1 MLQTPRQLI
10 LTAWRWPVKYS
21 NFSNWIFKQIG
32 ILHLRNATIF
42 VYLLFLM
49 ASSRK
54 HTLTAAARFSGS
66 SKSRFHYF
74 LKDHHETAIYA
85 LSELS
90 KKQARQFS
98 KINTGLSNGNLPWDY
113 AVSVD
118 ATIQNRSSLHTEN
131 SKRLN
136 HGKGFVIGH
145 QWTNI
150 VLHINDKVIPLPPI
164 PFYTRKYCKQNKI
177 KYQTEN
183 TRVAEYL
190 RQLSLEEYIGPH
202 DPQKVVV
209 LADSGYDDQ
218 KIQKAIAGKKWK
230 FIIALKSK
238 RGVKTEKAYLTT
250 KKTEDWRSVTVTF
263 KNNRK
268 IGWQTIR
275 APKNGGKK
283 KWMEFR
289 TRHITGYLKNF
300 GKVQLICSQFK
311 TKSNKGKRK
320 HLACNDLKATPRQIV
335 IGYRLRWAIEIF
347 HKEIKMFLG
356 FEDVSAKHFRSV
368 ISHVHWV
375 YCAYILLNSSPPGF
389 PAGMKSM
396 AEKQLLVDRVIEN
409 KQLSV
414 IKQLLTQINGAQRL
428 KKLIQQAINGS
439 STVETPVL
447 KGIAG
452 F

>member
-1 MLQTPRQLI
+1 MN
-10 LTAWRWPVKYS
+10 YS
-21 NFSNWIFKQIG
+21 KFSSWISKQIKVSKG
-32 ILHLRNATIF
+32 LKPAITI
-42 VYLLFLM
+42 YLIFLM
-49 ASSRK
+49 ASSRT

-74 LKDHHETAIYA
+74 LNNNADKAVYT
-85 LSELS
+85 LRELS

-98 KINTGLSNGNLPWDY
+98 KINKGLSTGKLPWDI
-113 AVSVD
+113 AILVD
-118 ATIQNRSSLHTEN
+118 ATFLNRSSLHTDN
-131 SKRLN
+131 SKRFN
-136 HGKGFVIGH
+136 HGKGFVVGH

-150 VLHINDKVIPLPPI
+150 VLQINDKVIPLPPI
-164 PFYTRKYCKQNKI
+164 AFYTKKYCKRNGI
-177 KYQTEN
+177 EYQTEN
-183 TRVAEYL
+183 TQVAQYL
-190 RQLSLEEYIGPH
+190 SQLSLEEYIGAH
-202 DPQKVVV
+202 DPEKVVV

-218 KIQKAIAGKKWK
+218 KIQKAIAAKNWK
-230 FIIALKSK
+230 FIIALKST
-238 RGVKTEKAYLTT
+238 RGVKTEKAYRTT
-250 KKTEDWRSVTVTF
+250 KKTEDWKSVTVTF

-268 IGWQTIR
+268 TGWTTIR

-289 TRHITGYLKNF
+289 VRQITGYLKNF
-300 GKVQLICSQFK
+300 GKAQLICSQFK

-356 FEDVSAKHFRSV
+356 FEDVSAKYFSSV

-389 PAGMKSM
+389 SIGVKSM
-396 AEKQLLVDRVIEN
+396 AEKQLTVNKIIEN
-409 KQLSV
+409 KGLSAV
-414 IKQLLTQINGAQRL
+414 NQLLTQAKGTQRL
-428 KKLIQQAINGS
+428 KAHIKKALNGRS
-439 STVETPVL
+439 SSKRLVL
-447 KGIAG
+447 CGLPG

>member
-1 MLQTPRQLI
+1 MS
-10 LTAWRWPVKYS
+10 YS
-21 NFSNWIFKQIG
+21 KFSNWISNQIKASKRLSPV
-32 ILHLRNATIF
+32 IT

-49 ASSRK
+49 VSSRS
-54 HTLTAAARFSGS
+54 HTLTAAARFSNS

-74 LKDHHETAIYA
+74 LKNNEDIAIYT

-98 KINTGLSNGNLPWDY
+98 KINKGLSTGNLPWNI
-113 AVSVD
+113 AISVD
-118 ATIQNRSSLHTEN
+118 ATIQNRSSLHTQN
-131 SKRLN
+131 SKRFN
-136 HGKGFVIGH
+136 HGKGFVVGH

-150 VLHINDKVIPLPPI
+150 VLHINDKIIPLPPI
-164 PFYTRKYCKQNKI
+164 PFYTKEYCKQNGI
-177 KYQTEN
+177 EYQTEN

-202 DPQKVVV
+202 SPKQVVV

-218 KIQKAIAGKKWK
+218 KIQKTIADKNWN
-230 FIIALKSK
+230 FIIALKST
-238 RGVKTEKAYLTT
+238 RGVKTEKAYNTT
-250 KKTEDWRSVTVTF
+250 KKAEGWKSVIVTF

-268 IGWQTIR
+268 IGWETIR
-275 APKNGGKK
+275 APKNSGQK

-289 TRHITGYLKNF
+289 VRQITGYLKNF
-300 GKVQLICSQFK
+300 GKAQLICSQFK

-356 FEDVSAKHFRSV
+356 FEEVSAKWFSSIV
-368 ISHVHWV
+368 SHVHWV
-375 YCAYILLNSSPPGF
+375 YCAYILSNSSPPGF

-396 AEKQLLVDRVIEN
+396 AEKQLLIN
-409 KQLSV
+409 KIIDNKGLTAV
-414 IKQLLTQINGAQRL
+414 NQLLTQVKGGQRL
-428 KKLIQQAINGS
+428 KAHIQKALNGGGRGKDL
-439 STVETPVL
+439 VL
-447 KGIAG
+447 CGLHG

>member
-1 MLQTPRQLI
+1 
-10 LTAWRWPVKYS
+10 VNYS
-21 NFSNWIFKQIG
+21 KFSSWITKQI
-32 ILHLRNATIF
+32 NALNLKSPAIT
-42 VYLLFLM
+42 VYIIFLM

-74 LKDHHETAIYA
+74 LKDHSEAAVYA

-98 KINTGLSNGNLPWDY
+98 KINTGLSSDNLPWDI
-113 AVSVD
+113 AILVD

-131 SKRLN
+131 SKRFN
-136 HGKGFVIGH
+136 HGKGFVVGH

-150 VLHINDKVIPLPPI
+150 VLLINDKVIPLPPI
-164 PFYTRKYCKQNKI
+164 SFYTRKYCKKNKT

-190 RQLSLEEYIGPH
+190 SQLSLEEYIGPH
-202 DPQKVVV
+202 APEKVVV

-230 FIIALKSK
+230 FIIALKST
-238 RGVKTEKAYLTT
+238 RGVKTKKAYHTT
-250 KKTEDWRSVTVTF
+250 KKADGWKSVTATF

-268 IGWQTIR
+268 IGWQTIL
-275 APKNGGKK
+275 APKSGGQK

-289 TRHITGYLKNF
+289 TRQITGYLKNF
-300 GKVQLICSQFK
+300 GKAQLICSQFK

-375 YCAYILLNSSPPGF
+375 YCAYILMNSSPPGF
-389 PAGMKSM
+389 PDGMKSM
-396 AEKQLLVDRVIEN
+396 AEKQLMVNKIIE
-409 KQLSV
+409 KKELSAV
-414 IKQLLTQINGAQRL
+414 NQLLTQAKGPQRL
-428 KKLIQQAINGS
+428 KSLVQKALNGS
-439 STVETPVL
+439 SNVGSLSLCGFT
-447 KGIAG
+447 GI
-452 F
+452 

>member
-1 MLQTPRQLI
+1 MNYN
-10 LTAWRWPVKYS
+10 K
-21 NFSNWIFKQIG
+21 FSSWISKQI
-32 ILHLRNATIF
+32 NALNLKNPAIT
-42 VYLLFLM
+42 VYLIFLM

-54 HTLTAAARFSGS
+54 HTLTAAARFSDS

-74 LKDHHETAIYA
+74 LKDHSEAAIYA

-98 KINTGLSNGNLPWDY
+98 KINKGLSSGNLPWHIGIL
-113 AVSVD
+113 VD
-118 ATIQNRSSLHTEN
+118 ATNQNRSSLHTEN

-136 HGKGFVIGH
+136 HGKGFVVGH

-150 VLHINDKVIPLPPI
+150 VLLINDKVIPLPPI
-164 PFYTRKYCKQNKI
+164 SFYTKSYCKKNKT

-183 TRVAEYL
+183 THVAEYL
-190 RQLSLEEYIGPH
+190 SQLSLEEYIGPH
-202 DPQKVVV
+202 APEKVVV

-218 KIQKAIAGKKWK
+218 KIQKAIAGKNWK
-230 FIIALKSK
+230 FIIALKST
-238 RGVKTEKAYLTT
+238 RGVKTEKAYHTT
-250 KKTEDWRSVTVTF
+250 KKADGWKSVTVTF

-268 IGWQTIR
+268 IGWQTIL
-275 APKNGGKK
+275 APKSGGQK

-289 TRHITGYLKNF
+289 TRQITGYLKNF
-300 GKVQLICSQFK
+300 GKAQLICSQFK

-375 YCAYILLNSSPPGF
+375 YCAYILMNSSPPGF
-389 PAGMKSM
+389 PAGIKSM
-396 AEKQLLVDRVIEN
+396 AEKQLMVNSIIAKKE
-409 KQLSV
+409 LSAV
-414 IKQLLTQINGAQRL
+414 NQLLTQAKGPQRL
-428 KKLIQQAINGS
+428 KTLIQKALNGGS
-439 STVETPVL
+439 NVGSFSLRGLT
-447 KGIAG
+447 GI
-452 F
+452 

>member
-1 MLQTPRQLI
+1 
-10 LTAWRWPVKYS
+10 VNYNK
-21 NFSNWIFKQIG
+21 FSSWISKQI
-32 ILHLRNATIF
+32 NALNLKNPAIT
-42 VYLLFLM
+42 VYLIFLM

-54 HTLTAAARFSGS
+54 HTLTAAARFSDS

-74 LKDHHETAIYA
+74 LKDHSEAAIYA

-98 KINTGLSNGNLPWDY
+98 KINKGLSSGNLPWHIGIL
-113 AVSVD
+113 VD
-118 ATIQNRSSLHTEN
+118 ATNQNRSSLHTEN

-136 HGKGFVIGH
+136 HGKGFVVGH

-150 VLHINDKVIPLPPI
+150 VLLINDKVIPLPPI
-164 PFYTRKYCKQNKI
+164 SFYTKSYCKKNKT

-183 TRVAEYL
+183 THVAEYL
-190 RQLSLEEYIGPH
+190 SQLSLEEYIGPH
-202 DPQKVVV
+202 APEKVVV

-218 KIQKAIAGKKWK
+218 KIQKAIAGKNWK
-230 FIIALKSK
+230 FIIALKST
-238 RGVKTEKAYLTT
+238 RGVKTEKAYHTT
-250 KKTEDWRSVTVTF
+250 KKADGWKSVTVTF

-268 IGWQTIR
+268 IGWQTIL
-275 APKNGGKK
+275 APKSGGQK

-289 TRHITGYLKNF
+289 TRQITGYLKNF
-300 GKVQLICSQFK
+300 GKAQLICSQFK

-375 YCAYILLNSSPPGF
+375 YCAYILMNSSPPGF
-389 PAGMKSM
+389 PAGIKSM
-396 AEKQLLVDRVIEN
+396 AEKQLMVNSIIAKKE
-409 KQLSV
+409 LSAV
-414 IKQLLTQINGAQRL
+414 NQLLTQAKGPQRL
-428 KKLIQQAINGS
+428 KTLIQKALNGGS
-439 STVETPVL
+439 NVGSLSLRGLT
-447 KGIAG
+447 GI
-452 F
+452 

>member
-1 MLQTPRQLI
+1 MNYN
-10 LTAWRWPVKYS
+10 K
-21 NFSNWIFKQIG
+21 FSSWITKQI
-32 ILHLRNATIF
+32 NALNLKNPAIT
-42 VYLLFLM
+42 VYIIFLM

-54 HTLTAAARFSGS
+54 HTLTAAARFSDS

-74 LKDHHETAIYA
+74 LKDHSKAAVYA

-98 KINTGLSNGNLPWDY
+98 KINTGLSSGNLPWDI
-113 AVSVD
+113 AILVD

-131 SKRLN
+131 SKRFN
-136 HGKGFVIGH
+136 HGKGFVVGH

-150 VLHINDKVIPLPPI
+150 ALLINDKVIPLPPI
-164 PFYTRKYCKQNKI
+164 SFYTRSYCKKNKT

-190 RQLSLEEYIGPH
+190 SQLSLEEYIGPYA
-202 DPQKVVV
+202 PEKVVV

-230 FIIALKSK
+230 FIIALKST
-238 RGVKTEKAYLTT
+238 RGVKTEKAYYTT
-250 KKTEDWRSVTVTF
+250 KKADGWKSVTVTF

-268 IGWQTIR
+268 IGWQTIL
-275 APKNGGKK
+275 APKSGGQK

-289 TRHITGYLKNF
+289 TRQITGYLKNF
-300 GKVQLICSQFK
+300 GKAQLICSQFK

-375 YCAYILLNSSPPGF
+375 YCAYILMNSSPPGF
-389 PAGMKSM
+389 PDGIKSM
-396 AEKQLLVDRVIEN
+396 AEKQLMVNSIIAKKE
-409 KQLSV
+409 LSSV
-414 IKQLLTQINGAQRL
+414 NQLLTQAKGPQRL
-428 KKLIQQAINGS
+428 KTLIQKALNGGS
-439 STVETPVL
+439 NVGSLSLWGLT
-447 KGIAG
+447 GI
-452 F
+452 

>member
-1 MLQTPRQLI
+1 MN
-10 LTAWRWPVKYS
+10 YS
-21 NFSNWIFKQIG
+21 NFLNWISRQINA
-32 ILHLRNATIF
+32 LKLRNPAIT
-42 VYLLFLM
+42 VYLIFLM

-54 HTLTAAARFSGS
+54 HTLTAAARFSDS

-74 LKDHHETAIYA
+74 LKDHSETAIYA

-98 KINTGLSNGNLPWDY
+98 KINTGLSTGNLPWNI
-113 AVSVD
+113 AISVD
-118 ATIQNRSSLHTEN
+118 ATIQKRSSLHTEN
-131 SKRLN
+131 SKRFN
-136 HGKGFVIGH
+136 HGKGFVVGH

-190 RQLSLEEYIGPH
+190 SQLSLEEYIGPY
-202 DPQKVVV
+202 DPEKIVV

-230 FIIALKSK
+230 FIIALKST
-238 RGVKTEKAYLTT
+238 RGVKTEKVYHTT
-250 KKTEDWRSVTVTF
+250 KKTEGWKSVTVTF

-283 KWMEFR
+283 KWMEFS
-289 TRHITGYLKNF
+289 TRQITGYLKNF
-300 GKVQLICSQFK
+300 GKAQLICSQFK
-311 TKSNKGKRK
+311 TKSNKGTRK
-320 HLACNDLKATPRQIV
+320 HLACNDLKATSRQIV

-356 FEDVSAKHFRSV
+356 FEDVSAKHFSSV

-375 YCAYILLNSSPPGF
+375 YCAYILMNSSPPGF
-389 PAGMKSM
+389 PDGMKSM
-396 AEKQLLVDRVIEN
+396 AEKQLMVNKIIE
-409 KQLSV
+409 KKELSAV
-414 IKQLLTQINGAQRL
+414 NQLLTQAKGPQRL
-428 KKLIQQAINGS
+428 KALIQKALNCG
-439 STVETPVL
+439 STVGSPAICGFA
-447 KGIAG
+447 GI
-452 F
+452 

>member
-1 MLQTPRQLI
+1 VNYSKFSIWISRQINALKLQNPAIT
-10 LTAWRWPVKYS
+10 
-21 NFSNWIFKQIG
+21 
-32 ILHLRNATIF
+32 
-42 VYLLFLM
+42 VYLIFLM

-54 HTLTAAARFSGS
+54 HSLTDAARFSGS

-74 LKDHHETAIYA
+74 LKDHPDTAIYA
-85 LSELS
+85 LCEWS

-98 KINTGLSNGNLPWDY
+98 KINTGLSTGNLPWNI
-113 AVSVD
+113 AISID

-131 SKRLN
+131 SKRFN
-136 HGKGFVIGH
+136 HGKGFVVGH

-150 VLHINDKVIPLPPI
+150 VLHINDKLIPLPPI
-164 PFYTRKYCKQNKI
+164 PFYTRKYCKQKGI
-177 KYQTEN
+177 KYQTDN

-190 RQLSLEEYIGPH
+190 CQLSLEEYIGPY
-202 DPQKVVV
+202 DPEKVVV

-218 KIQKAIAGKKWK
+218 KIQKAIADKNWK

-238 RGVKTEKAYLTT
+238 RGVKTEKAYHTT
-250 KKTEDWRSVTVTF
+250 KKTEGWKSVTVTF

-289 TRHITGYLKNF
+289 TRQITGYLKNF
-300 GKVQLICSQFK
+300 GKAQLICSQFK
-311 TKSNKGKRK
+311 TNSNKGKRK

-347 HKEIKMFLG
+347 HKEIKIFLG
-356 FEDVSAKHFRSV
+356 FEDVSAKHFSSV

-375 YCAYILLNSSPPGF
+375 YCAYILLHSSPPGF

-396 AEKQLLVDRVIEN
+396 AEKQLMVNKIIE
-409 KQLSV
+409 KKELSAV
-414 IKQLLTQINGAQRL
+414 NQLLTQVKGPQRL
-428 KKLIQQAINGS
+428 KSLIQKALNG
-439 STVETPVL
+439 VVL
-447 KGIAG
+447 
-452 F
+452 

>member
-1 MLQTPRQLI
+1 
-10 LTAWRWPVKYS
+10 
-21 NFSNWIFKQIG
+21 
-32 ILHLRNATIF
+32 
-42 VYLLFLM
+42 M
-49 ASSRK
+49 ASTRK
-54 HTLTAAARFSGS
+54 HTLTAAAIFSGS

-74 LKDHHETAIYA
+74 LKDHSETAIYA

-98 KINTGLSNGNLPWDY
+98 KINTGLSTGNLPWNI
-113 AVSVD
+113 AISVD
-118 ATIQNRSSLHTEN
+118 ATIQNRSSLHTDN
-131 SKRLN
+131 AKRFN
-136 HGKGFVIGH
+136 HGKGYVVGH

-164 PFYTRKYCKQNKI
+164 PFYTKKYCKQNKI
-177 KYQTEN
+177 KYKTEN
-183 TRVAEYL
+183 THVAEYL
-190 RQLSLEEYIGPH
+190 RQLSLEKYIGPYA
-202 DPQKVVV
+202 PEKVVV

-230 FIIALKSK
+230 FIIALKST
-238 RGVKTEKAYLTT
+238 RGVKTEKAYHTT
-250 KKTEDWRSVTVTF
+250 KKTEDWKSVTVSF

-289 TRHITGYLKNF
+289 TRQITGYLKNF
-300 GKVQLICSQFK
+300 GKAQLICSQLK

-356 FEDVSAKHFRSV
+356 FEDVSAKHFKSV

-375 YCAYILLNSSPPGF
+375 YCAYILLNLSPPGF
-389 PAGMKSM
+389 AAGMKSM
-396 AEKQLLVDRVIEN
+396 AEKQLMVN
-409 KQLSV
+409 KIIGKKELSAV
-414 IKQLLTQINGAQRL
+414 NQLLTQAKGPQRL
-428 KKLIQQAINGS
+428 KSLIQKALNGNS
-439 STVETPVL
+439 IVGTPVL
-447 KGIAG
+447 SGFAGI
-452 F
+452 

>member
-1 MLQTPRQLI
+1 MN
-10 LTAWRWPVKYS
+10 YS
-21 NFSNWIFKQIG
+21 NFSNWISRQINSLKLYNPA
-32 ILHLRNATIF
+32 IT
-42 VYLLFLM
+42 VYLIFLM

-74 LKDHHETAIYA
+74 LKDHSEAATYA
-85 LSELS
+85 LSAMS

-98 KINTGLSNGNLPWDY
+98 KINKGLSTGNLPWNI
-113 AVSVD
+113 AISID

-131 SKRLN
+131 SKRFN
-136 HGKGFVIGH
+136 HGKGFVVSH

-190 RQLSLEEYIGPH
+190 AHLSLEEYIGAYAPE
-202 DPQKVVV
+202 KVVV

-230 FIIALKSK
+230 FIIALKST
-238 RGVKTEKAYLTT
+238 RGVKTEKAYHTT
-250 KKTEDWRSVTVTF
+250 KKTVGWKSVTVTF

-268 IGWQTIR
+268 TGWQTIR

-289 TRHITGYLKNF
+289 TRQITGYLKNF
-300 GKVQLICSQFK
+300 GKAQLICSQFK
-311 TKSNKGKRK
+311 TKSNTGKRK
-320 HLACNDLKATPRQIV
+320 HLACNDLKATSRQIV

-347 HKEIKMFLG
+347 YKPE
-356 FEDVSAKHFRSV
+356 SV
-368 ISHVHWV
+368 KFKAS
-375 YCAYILLNSSPPGF
+375 
-389 PAGMKSM
+389 
-396 AEKQLLVDRVIEN
+396 
-409 KQLSV
+409 
-414 IKQLLTQINGAQRL
+414 
-428 KKLIQQAINGS
+428 
-439 STVETPVL
+439 
-447 KGIAG
+447 
-452 F
+452 